1 MIVYSDKFLLHD
13 MPSHPENCKRL
24 KYAMEFLKKKN
35 VAEKIK
41 IKEPQEASEEELLLV
56 HDKEHIKFIKAAS
69 SGGGTVM
76 GDTYIT
82 PYTYD
87 VAKLAAGAGISCV
100 NSPEKNC
107 FALIRP
113 PGHHATSSSAMG
125 FCIFNNAAVAAT
137 TAIKKGAKKVAIVD
151 IDLHHGNG
159 TQEIF
164 YESSEVLY
172 CSLHQS
178 PLYPGTGLLN
188 ETGAGEGEGFTVN
201 FPLPPGT
208 ANQSYLKAFNE
219 IFIPVIREFDPDRII
234 VSAGFDAH
242 YMDFLGE
249 LKLSTSCYFGIAKAL
264 KMLDKKLIYL
274 LEGGYNLESLAN
286 SIYASMLPLF
296 GIGDEKSLKE
306 LNFDEEQKEDVKIT
320 SIAELRIEKAKEILK
335 EYWSSLAD

>member
-1 MIVYSDKFLLHD
+1 MIIYSDKFLLHD
-13 MPSHPENCKRL
+13 MPSHLENSKRL
-24 KYAMEFLKKKN
+24 KHAMEFLKKKK

-41 IKEPQEASEEELLLV
+41 IKEPKEASEEELLLV
-56 HDKEHIKFIKAAS
+56 HKKEHIKFIKAVSAE
-69 SGGGTVM
+69 GGSVM

-87 VAKLAAGAGISCV
+87 VAKLAAGAGITCI

-107 FALIRP
+107 FALVRP
-113 PGHHATSSSAMG
+113 PGHHATSNAAMG
-125 FCIFNNAAVAAT
+125 FCIFNNATIAAAS
-137 TAIKKGAKKVAIVD
+137 AIKKGAKKVAIVD

-188 ETGAGEGEGFTVN
+188 ETGTGEGEGFTVN

-208 ANQSYLKAFNE
+208 ANKSYLKAFNE
-219 IFIPVIREFDPDRII
+219 IFIPVINEFDPDVII

-249 LKLSTSCYFGIAKAL
+249 LKLSASCYFEIAKAL
-264 KMLDKKLIYL
+264 KALDKKLVYL

-296 GIGDEKSLKE
+296 SIGDAKSIKM
-306 LNFDEEQKEDVKIT
+306 LNFDEEQEEDEKIT
-320 SIAELRIEKAKEILK
+320 SIVELRIEKSKEILGK
-335 EYWSSLAD
+335 YWKL